1 MVSFHMAPFR
11 SLSRLIGMLS
21 LLMVAGFTQAE
32 QKIADGKYEIHY
44 NAFNSS
50 FITPDVAQ
58 QYDLTRSK
66 YRALVNVAVLKLE
79 ADGSKTPV
87 RAQLSGEASNLLQQ
101 AQQLEFKQ
109 VDEGNAIYYLGS
121 FRFTEDEK
129 LTIRLQVRPD
139 ANADPYNIEFEQT
152 FYVD

>member
-1 MVSFHMAPFR
+1 MASFRP
-11 SLSRLIGMLS
+11 LSRLIAVLA
-21 LLMVAGFTQAE
+21 MVFTAGIAQAE
-32 QKIADGKYEIHY
+32 QKISDGKYEIHY

-50 FITPDVAQ
+50 FITPEVAQ

-79 ADGSKTPV
+79 ADGAKTPV
-87 RAQLSGEASNLLQQ
+87 RAQIHGEAANLLQQ

-109 VDEGNAIYYLGS
+109 IDEGNALYYIGG

-129 LTIRLQVRPD
+129 LSIKLQVQPD
-139 ANADPYNIEFEQT
+139 ANADPYDIEFEQT

>member
-1 MVSFHMAPFR
+1 MVSFR
-11 SLSRLIGMLS
+11 TLSRLIGTLAMV
-21 LLMVAGFTQAE
+21 MVAGLAQAE

-50 FITPDVAQ
+50 FITPEVAQ
-58 QYDLTRSK
+58 QYDITRSQ

-79 ADGSKTPV
+79 EDGSKTPV
-87 RAQLSGEASNLLQQ
+87 RAQISGQAANLLQQ

-109 VDEGNAIYYLGS
+109 IDEGNALYYLGS
-121 FRFTEDEK
+121 FRFTEDEQ
-129 LTIRLQVRPD
+129 LTISLQVRPD
-139 ANADPYNIEFEQT
+139 ADAAPYNIEFEQT